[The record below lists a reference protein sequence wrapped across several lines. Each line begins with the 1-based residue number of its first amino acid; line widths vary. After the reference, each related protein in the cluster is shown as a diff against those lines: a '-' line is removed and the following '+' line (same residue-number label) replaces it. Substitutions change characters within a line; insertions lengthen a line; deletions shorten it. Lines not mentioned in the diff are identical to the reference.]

1 MTNFEDIIAN
11 LEHFYESTNSLNIL
25 KNFERVLDEL
35 DLYVFDNWIDGELV
49 EGPKDSRYFV
59 ECTFM
64 WDKNKMPDPRGG
76 KKLLDY
82 GCSVKF
88 AESKFAAVRKIR
100 KPDDIRPGTKKGKI
114 DLKDIWLVKIKMPK
128 KLMSDIDEGYNDLE
142 RYKTNKTG

>member
-1 MTNFEDIIAN
+1 MTNFEDLIAN
-11 LEHFYESTNSLNIL
+11 LEHFYESTNSLTIL

-76 KKLLDY
+76 KRLSDY
-82 GCSVKF
+82 GVQCKVCRIQVCRSEKN
-88 AESKFAAVRKIR
+88 
-100 KPDDIRPGTKKGKI
+100 T
-114 DLKDIWLVKIKMPK
+114 
-128 KLMSDIDEGYNDLE
+128 
-142 RYKTNKTG
+142 